1 MCRLTKVARPLIS
14 ALSCSA
20 ARASE
25 KATLFDMLL
34 TCEKHLAV
42 PSLRVRCRAL
52 VVYIAFRLIELEF
65 EDADLTGRRV
75 AWPKYLNN
83 EVVPI
88 IQGVFCLYDVADQ
101 ETVANVPQALGM
113 YTFHERQ
120 KLQICDLVGSNLD

>member
-1 MCRLTKVARPLIS
+1 MLGGEGVGKGYFVRHALDLRKASGSPISSSKVSS
-14 ALSCSA
+14 AG
-20 ARASE
+20 
-25 KATLFDMLL
+25 
-34 TCEKHLAV
+34 
-42 PSLRVRCRAL
+42 SLYR
-52 VVYIAFRLIELEF
+52 IRLIELEF

-88 IQGVFCLYDVADQ
+88 IHGVFCLYDVADQ